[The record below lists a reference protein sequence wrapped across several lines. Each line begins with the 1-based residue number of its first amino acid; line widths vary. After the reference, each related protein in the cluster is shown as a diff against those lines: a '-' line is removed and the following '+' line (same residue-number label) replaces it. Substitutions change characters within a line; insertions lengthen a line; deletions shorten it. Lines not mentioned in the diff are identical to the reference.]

1 MKKYLLPLILIL
13 LLVFTLIGNCAWLSG
28 WDYRK
33 SHTVNYAAGAGT
45 DYQIKIIV
53 HYGAGTDSVNDVYLD
68 SHCRTDF
75 RDIKFTDNDETTLLD
90 YWMESKTDSDDAI
103 FWIEVTDDLSTSNQ
117 MIYIYYGNTNA
128 TAANNIDNTFLFADD
143 FNLKSDGG
151 WTRWQTP
158 VAIRYVGTY
167 NKTYWGWVDK
177 SGSIWIGSYDHQSQE
192 YETFKLKD
200 SLNYDD
206 HAAPAILIRNDA
218 KIVVFYT
225 GHGDNTMYWRIS
237 TNAEDIS
244 AFDAEKNF
252 AGGRDM
258 VTYPQPI
265 QLVGE
270 SNKVYLFFREKD
282 DALGYSWVYR
292 TSTDGCDTFSV
303 ASQDLLDFVYNPYA
317 KPIQEGNK
325 IHFLVTEYES
335 PTSMFDVLYCYYY
348 DGSFYKAD
356 GTKIGDVPGDL
367 PFSKADLDMVYDSSE
382 DGNLDS
388 KGYDIAIDSSGNPVI
403 VFTTL
408 ETDVAA
414 YDIHKYR
421 YSKWNGFSW
430 NDYAITDEGTFICAA
445 NPSYS
450 GGIALDKEDPSIV
463 YLSKQNPTEWE
474 IQKWTTA
481 DGGENWGTPVDITS
495 SSTKKNIRPQT
506 ILNSHTDLPIF
517 WAWGDYAGTTNWDTS
532 IVSKSPETKWALRQG
547 MVDFRQGNLNF
558 LGTAETR
565 GLIDGK
571 TTIVQGA
578 AIEARVKSDA
588 NDVLQNAH
596 ICALR
601 KTEDWQQKVDA
612 LGSLDASKLAFQT
625 RKDNVTTATD
635 EIASDTFSSYH
646 NYKVTWITD
655 EAELYQGVTLK
666 ASHDTNIPTQDL
678 VAVFYESNT
687 VGYNAW
693 IDWIFIRKFV
703 DPEPANGIWGSEET
717 PTGIVWNG
725 VTITKWNGITIT
737 TPLNTQ

>member
-1 MKKYLLPLILIL
+1 MKKYLLPLILVLIL
-13 LLVFTLIGNCAWLSG
+13 SFTLIGYCDWLS
-28 WDYRK
+28 DYSYRQK
-33 SHTVNYAAGAGT
+33 VIIDGVVAGVQTNYQMELTVNEGAG
-45 DYQIKIIV
+45 
-53 HYGAGTDSVNDVYLD
+53 DSSGDDVYLENHAL
-68 SHCRTDF
+68 SWTGTTPN
-75 RDIKFTDNDETTLLD
+75 DIRFTEADGVSLLD
-90 YWMESKTDSDDAI
+90 YWIESSDANTAVV
-103 FWIEVTDDLSTSNQ
+103 WIEFDSIGTGETNF
-117 MIYIYYGNTNA
+117 YIYYGKNDTNSGS
-128 TAANNIDNTFLFADD
+128 NIDDTFLFADD
-143 FNLKSDGG
+143 FRCNSDGG
-151 WTRWQTP
+151 WVWWQTP
-158 VAIRYVGTY
+158 VTVRYVGDY
-167 NKTYWGWVDK
+167 DKTYWGWVDK
-177 SGSIWIGSYDHQSQE
+177 SGSIWIASYNHQSQG

-218 KIVVFYT
+218 KIVIFYT
-225 GHGDNTMYWRIS
+225 GHSDNTMYWRIS

-252 AGGRDM
+252 VGGEDM
-258 VTYPQPI
+258 VVYPQPA

-282 DALGYSWVYR
+282 TSESNYIWVYR
-292 TSTDGCDTFSV
+292 TSTNGCDTFSV

-335 PTSMFDVLYCYYY
+335 STSMFDVLYCYYY

-382 DGNLDS
+382 GGNLDS

-408 ETDVAA
+408 ETDVAT

-421 YSKWNGFSW
+421 YSKWNGSSW
-430 NDYAITDEGTFICAA
+430 NDYAITDEGTSICAA

-588 NDVLQNAH
+588 NNVLQNAH

-625 RKDNVTTATD
+625 RKDNVTTATN

-703 DPEPANGIWGSEET
+703 DPEPTWDTWGNEEEAEEEEEANAIFFGT
-717 PTGIVWNG
+717 NF
-725 VTITKWNGITIT
+725 
-737 TPLNTQ
+737 